1 MNKTINQL
9 INQLHLDPKKE
20 AAVRKIVENVGGSNN
35 STSACAKEVY
45 SIKTSEF
52 KTPEDFNN
60 LEAAVDARKIIIID
74 GTIIKNANKDSSNG
88 KPIIMAETDLILH
101 TYSGNE
107 HENNIVVLTI
117 IFESNG
123 TYTTTYN
130 QISLKSG
137 YNGTKFLSD
146 DGTYKE
152 VSDDNLPV
160 IIEYPYGSNEEIA
173 VTDEQI
179 EAVKNGNFKIKLTI
193 PGTTNYVILAP
204 ISISIMKEAAKI
216 VVISYFEENISDA
229 TLVVVFTNKTIS
241 IPA

>member
-1 MNKTINQL
+1 MNKEINQL
-9 INQLHLDPKKE
+9 INQLHLDPKRE
-20 AAVRKIVENVGGSNN
+20 AAFRKIVENAGGSNN
-35 STSACAKEVY
+35 STPAGTKEVY

-60 LEAAVDARKIIIID
+60 LQAAVDAGNIIIID
-74 GTIIKNANKDSSNG
+74 GSIIRSVGKGSSGG
-88 KPIIMAETDLILH
+88 KPIIRAGTDLILH

-137 YNGTKFLSD
+137 YDGTKFLSD

-152 VSDDNLPV
+152 VSGGGGPV
-160 IIEYPYGSNEEIA
+160 IIEVPFEGNET
-173 VTDEQI
+173 VTLTDEQI
-179 EAVKNGNFKIKLTI
+179 EAFKNSNVKLKIVYA
-193 PGTTNYVILAP
+193 G
-204 ISISIMKEAAKI
+204 I
-216 VVISYFEENISDA
+216 VVICIPFAYAITDYSGSLCIRVQVNEVFEDLAFNIDI
-229 TLVVVFTNKTIS
+229 TNKTITKQ
-241 IPA
+241 